1 MSDLY
6 LILRHRLDHVT
17 DWVMVDTDV
26 LKEAR
31 RQLGLSH
38 EAVARKFP
46 VSSKTYGR
54 WENAGR
60 VPRTELPRL
69 AEILGLKIEQPESA
83 PTHLAW
89 TPSDEL
95 GAEIIARLE
104 RIESLLRNRPA
115 S

>member
-31 RQLGLSH
+31 GRLGLSH
-38 EAVARKFP
+38 EAVARQFP

-60 VPRTELPRL
+60 VPRADLPRL
-69 AEILGLKIEQPESA
+69 AEILRLTIEQPDSA
-83 PTHLAW
+83 
-89 TPSDEL
+89 
-95 GAEIIARLE
+95 R
-104 RIESLLRNRPA
+104 RM
-115 S
+115 